1 MRGAA
6 VRRRRLV
13 RPALGTL
20 ALSAG
25 VLAAGCGEGLTARV
39 ERAMDA
45 CLAVRNPA
53 FVRGE
58 GEAAVARPLPD
69 SILALGDR
77 TAYQA
82 GLDQYQ
88 AIGGEAAT
96 QAVLTCAMELGA
108 RYRHPNTKGWLG
120 TFARHPN
127 APVAQLAGRL
137 VAAQP

>member
-1 MRGAA
+1 
-6 VRRRRLV
+6 
-13 RPALGTL
+13 
-20 ALSAG
+20 LSAG
-25 VLAAGCGEGLTARV
+25 VLAGCGEGLTARV

-58 GEAAVARPLPD
+58 GEAAVAQPLPD

-82 GLDQYQ
+82 GLEQYQ

-108 RYRHPNTKGWLG
+108 RYRHPDTKGWLG

>member
-1 MRGAA
+1 
-6 VRRRRLV
+6 V
-13 RPALGTL
+13 GTL
-20 ALSAG
+20 VLGAG
-25 VLAAGCGEGLTARV
+25 VLATGGLTGCGEGLTARV

-45 CLAVRNPA
+45 CVAVRNPA
-53 FVRGE
+53 FLRGE

-96 QAVLTCAMELGA
+96 QAILTCAMELGA
-108 RYRHPNTKGWLG
+108 RYRHPDTKGWLG

-127 APVAQLAGRL
+127 APVARLAARL

>member
-1 MRGAA
+1 VRGAA

-77 TAYQA
+77 TARRQEDRWDSRPPLRLYLGHPVVWCGGVWCVVCGMWCVVWCVA
-82 GLDQYQ
+82 GVC
-88 AIGGEAAT
+88 G
-96 QAVLTCAMELGA
+96 
-108 RYRHPNTKGWLG
+108 
-120 TFARHPN
+120 
-127 APVAQLAGRL
+127 
-137 VAAQP
+137 